1 MFNVSNLK
9 SKIDKLDT
17 GKLETTSVSLS
28 KLSNLV
34 INDVVKKAIMNS
46 LKILIILVLPILV
59 I

>member
-28 KLSNLV
+28 KLSKV
-34 INDVVKKAIMNS
+34 VRNDVVKKAIMNS